1 MMTKKLLYSAIS
13 ALLLISGAPRADDDR
28 KASKCP
34 DCGVVTAVQEGENS
48 GGSGLGAAAGALAGG
63 LLGNQAGKT
72 ETASNTIG
80 GTAATILGV
89 AGGAIAGHYGEKA
102 MAGSQEWNVT
112 VKMNNGEI
120 RTVNTKS
127 APTVKPGDTVRI
139 ADGAVVR
146 YQEARTQKKSD
157 NDDEDDDD

>member
-1 MMTKKLLYSAIS
+1 MKKKIIYSVLTAMS
-13 ALLLISGAPRADDDR
+13 LFTSGTPWADDER
-28 KASKCP
+28 KTPKCP
-34 DCGVVTAVQEGENS
+34 DCGVVTAVQVVENT

-72 ETASNTIG
+72 ETANNTIG

-89 AGGAIAGHYGEKA
+89 AGGAITGHYAEKA
-102 MAGSQEWNVT
+102 MGGAKEWNVT
-112 VKMNNGEI
+112 VRMNNGET

-127 APTVKPGDTVRI
+127 EPNFQPGDTVRV

-146 YQEARTQKKSD
+146 YQKAQVQKKSND
-157 NDDEDDDD
+157 DDEDDD